1 MDQEKN
7 DELFKNYL
15 EYIDLFVIPDII
27 NNDAANYKTA
37 LIDIYRNIE
46 KKNQTPDQ
54 RIIDVVTSAH
64 RVALMSTLSSFRELI
79 MNYNHWLL
87 NNYHIEPLNDDESFN
102 DL

>member
-46 KKNQTPDQ
+46 KKESNT
-54 RIIDVVTSAH
+54 RSA
-64 RVALMSTLSSFRELI
+64 
-79 MNYNHWLL
+79 YN
-87 NNYHIEPLNDDESFN
+87 
-102 DL
+102 